1 MMSLILKLFH
11 RNRFQLNRFH
21 MKKGFLKKQCLFIRL
36 SVRYQQKFFLIYL
49 RYCYKKPIWLA
60 NQLSANLLMT
70 MIMML
75 IWSHVNYVALRFGNF
90 KPTFYLNA
98 VSNLITPASI
108 LRKITFYRFYPY
120 QIFLKNLFYK
130 INAVEN

>member
-120 QIFLKNLFYK
+120 
-130 INAVEN
+130 